1 MNKYS
6 NFSELKQSEVE
17 NRDYRIHLRF
27 GRSAI
32 SVLAPHGGKIE
43 RGTLSIADAIAGTL
57 HTFYCFEGIKPNL
70 KNNRD
75 LHISSNQFDEPK
87 ALSAVEN
94 AHWVITIHGARGEEP
109 AVYAG
114 GLDMKLRDDV
124 LNSIASS
131 GIIAR
136 DDPSPTRQGRGLT
149 NICNRGISRRGLQ
162 LELTFGLRKLMFG
175 ELNKQGKRP
184 PTERFESFVTAVRKA
199 LAGRSRAIY

>member
-1 MNKYS
+1 MDKYS
-6 NFSELKQSEVE
+6 NFSELKQFEVE
-17 NRDYRIHLRF
+17 NKDYRIHLRF
-27 GRSAI
+27 GRSGLA
-32 SVLAPHGGKIE
+32 VLAPHGGKIE
-43 RGTLSIADAIAGTL
+43 RGTLSIANAIAGTL
-57 HTFYCFEGIKPNL
+57 HTYYCFEGIKSDL

-75 LHISSNQFDEPK
+75 LHISSNQFDESK

-94 AHWVITIHGARGEEP
+94 AHWVITIHGAKGKEP

-114 GLDMKLRDDV
+114 GLDMKLRSDV

-149 NICNRGISRRGLQ
+149 NICNRGISGKGLQ

-175 ELNKQGKRP
+175 KLNKLGNRP
-184 PTERFESFVTAVRKA
+184 PTEQFESFVTAVQKA
-199 LAGRSRAIY
+199 LAGRSKAIY